1 MGMDS
6 VDELQTRT
14 PASSRMPVRHELSL
28 SHVKLSPFAYAVERE
43 TIAWMDASGLIPDER
58 YLESVSNMAVWGYA
72 GLSHPFANSEE
83 LLLYSKYITLWLL
96 WDDVVVERATDLSA
110 VLHGMAY
117 AFRWDSSVWQEKDP
131 YLRAWRSI
139 VEGYKRLGVSPDYLH
154 RLNRKMAT
162 WVKTVAHENHS
173 VYSAGMVSPWSH
185 LRRRVVTIGVI
196 PTAQLLDLEVGDVDR
211 VPTARRV
218 VMAASAVVAI
228 VNELVSV
235 EKDADRV
242 NLVALVQ
249 NRYKC
254 DFESAYDRVVGMYR
268 AELAK
273 LSTLVDALP
282 AELQGWGV
290 LMLHMAEGFSYWH
303 FVCPRYDR
311 KRIACRIPSA
321 LPKAAGSSVAG
332 AVPVG
337 AS

>member
-1 MGMDS
+1 MDS

-14 PASSRMPVRHELSL
+14 PASSRMAVRHELSL
-28 SHVKLSPFAYAVERE
+28 SHVKLSPYAYEVERE
-43 TIAWMDASGLIPDER
+43 TIAWMDASGLIPDEHC
-58 YLESVSNMAVWGYA
+58 LESVSNMAVWGYA
-72 GLSHPFANSEE
+72 GFSHPFANSEE

-96 WDDVVVERATDLSA
+96 WDDVVVERATDLRA
-110 VLHGMAY
+110 VLHGMAN
-117 AFRWDSSVWQEKDP
+117 AFRWDSGAWQEKDL

-139 VEGYKRLGVSPDYLH
+139 VDGYKELGVSPDYLC

-162 WVKTVAHENHS
+162 WVKTVARENHS
-173 VYSAGMVSPWSH
+173 VYSASVVNPWSH
-185 LRRRVVTIGVI
+185 LRRRLVTIGVI
-196 PTAQLLDLEVGDVDR
+196 PTAQLLDLDVGDVDR
-211 VPTARRV
+211 LPTARRV
-218 VMAASAVVAI
+218 VMAASAIVAI

-249 NRYKC
+249 NRHQC
-254 DFESAYDRVVGMYR
+254 DFESAYDRVVGLCR

-282 AELQGWGV
+282 AGLQEWGV

-311 KRIACRIPSA
+311 KRIACWIPSTV
-321 LPKAAGSSVAG
+321 PKAAGSPVAG
-332 AVPVG
+332 AVPVVV
-337 AS
+337 S